1 MLITSLNS
9 THLWSAK
16 RIQSSKMKHPLSH
29 FPQIL
34 VIYCF
39 CMLQIPSSGAS
50 PPLADP
56 PDGLDIVDPEQLAH
70 FLKQRETRSNQPKFL
85 FHYSRTQK
93 PMHPVNS
100 EFAPVH
106 PLMRLAAKLASRR
119 MKRLPRLLRPDS
131 RMTTVDFHKKDPTT
145 SLGRPF
151 FLFRP
156 RNGRYTDNKF
166 Q

>member
-1 MLITSLNS
+1 
-9 THLWSAK
+9 
-16 RIQSSKMKHPLSH
+16 MKHPLPH
-29 FPQIL
+29 FSPVL
-34 VIYCF
+34 FIYCF

-50 PPLADP
+50 PPLDDP
-56 PDGLDIVDPEQLAH
+56 PDGLDIVDPERLAY
-70 FLKQRETRSNQPKFL
+70 FLKQRETCSNQPKENQSKRFL
-85 FHYSRTQK
+85 FHYSRTRK
-93 PMHPVNS
+93 PTHPVNA

-131 RMTTVDFHKKDPTT
+131 RTATVDFPKKDPTT

-156 RNGRYTDNKF
+156 RNGRYTENNF